1 MARLITNTTYKTPD
15 GWTYRLELINGNLA
29 PSSFTPFT
37 SIEIAQPGF
46 TIDWKGGIND
56 ILQPIMASSMSF
68 SAYLTEAERT
78 HITSQV
84 YGDKE
89 FVMWV
94 RLYRSTDAQET
105 LEWAGIIHPE
115 ETTEEIND
123 GRILTTFVAS
133 DGIAA
138 LKNVDFK
145 DANENPYYT
154 DVNTSERALIYW
166 LKEIVNKLPHWGIL
180 DDHIGTTHPMFTE
193 HRLVRPVNATYNT
206 FPSNDAV
213 LDHYFLKGDSFYV
226 KPKPSESRKK
236 GFDRL
241 RTERR
246 TNFVSTYDALSEI
259 CSSLGATF
267 CFSEGKFH
275 LFDRERII
283 RGNDDDIGYFNWTK
297 DSNGLFSHAAVV
309 NSSGAA
315 EGADLQLVELDHIK
329 ANFLQGAIRRGV
341 YPVESVS
348 QTHEGAGSD
357 LIFRSGIGFDGPN
370 FETFLHRLE
379 DIDANTPGL
388 YAITTSNPYSNIP
401 PNGIVED
408 LDIPNG
414 TNEGSFR
421 LHFSGDAKYYNSG
434 LGHEP
439 GNRGNLAVLRLDV
452 KVYDGSNWFRLK
464 RRVRSLP
471 YLSNGDAFGL
481 SVPNAS
487 INDKYIPKTYDQYSW
502 VRDDADGYEF
512 SFLEVMIG
520 ADPTVLTD
528 DFAGDTD
535 EILQSQEFSH
545 VYYTPPLL
553 KQGSGDLELVQDD
566 LRSRFIYRFDEE
578 IQMPTIGEGASGS
591 FGKLQITP
599 VLRLYE
605 IPFDEPWQKLID
617 SNGVSQAVGNDNAF
631 GGSWPLVTASVA
643 GGTATGSN
651 YNEAYSLLEEFQ
663 LSGIEVYLG
672 DGTENYDANYVSSSS
687 VVNGSEIVSLEPTAF
702 GATFENSGNRAFGR
716 YRATH
721 PDASSTKEDN
731 LKFHP
736 DGLGSSIA
744 FADMYTSLGS
754 YTTARAL
761 SIRNKTRHSVSGT
774 IIRRDPNSV
783 GLDVCRPY
791 KKFSTRQLS
800 GDLEFFLPHALT
812 IEVDNH
818 AQRVEALRCA
828 VESEIPVLE
837 EASDTGRNPN
847 RPPGNGNGGFA
858 PGGDVNH
865 IYGKTTAL
873 STDVIGLEAEVDAI
887 DTVVD
892 AIAEVIKAT
901 TGGGGKGVYTDSAK
915 GTTSSY
921 MGLSST
927 SATLQAG
934 GGNTALNLLESS
946 PGRMTMK
953 VQVGPTGSEASTT
966 AIDIQGQT
974 GTQLPDIVFNGNVSG
989 IDVGDLDDVTT
1000 TGVQTDQVLAWN
1012 GTNFVP
1018 VDQTGGGG
1026 ASDTTEIELKMIFL
1040 EQ

>member
-15 GWTYRLELINGNLA
+15 GWMYRLEIINGTLA
-29 PSSFTPFT
+29 PSSFTPFS

-46 TIDWKGGIND
+46 TIDWKGDINN

-68 SAYLTEAERT
+68 SAYLTEDERT
-78 HITSQV
+78 HITSQI

-94 RLYRSTDAQET
+94 RLYRSTGVQET

-123 GRILTTFVAS
+123 GRILTTFLAS

-145 DANENPYYT
+145 DANGNPYYT
-154 DVNTSERALIYW
+154 DATDGSERALIYW

-180 DDHIGTTHPMFTE
+180 DDHIGTAYPMFTE
-193 HRLVRPVNATYNT
+193 HRLVRPVNAIYNT
-206 FPSNDAV
+206 FPTDDAV
-213 LDHYFLKGDSFYV
+213 LDHYFLKADSFYV
-226 KPKPSESRKK
+226 RPKPSDGRKK

-241 RTERR
+241 RSERK
-246 TNFVSTYDALSEI
+246 TNFVSTYQALVDI

-283 RGNDDDIGYFNWTK
+283 RGNDDEIGYFNWTK
-297 DSNGLFSHAAVV
+297 DSNGLLSHSVVV
-309 NSSGAA
+309 NSYGAT
-315 EGADLQLVELDHIK
+315 EGSDLQLVELDYIK
-329 ANFLQGAIRRGV
+329 ANFLKGATRRGV

-357 LIFRSGIGFDGPN
+357 LIFRSGIGFDGPT
-370 FETFLHRLE
+370 FETYLHRLE
-379 DIDANTPGL
+379 NINANTPGL
-388 YAITTSNPYSNIP
+388 YAITISNYYSNIP
-401 PNGIVED
+401 PNGIVDE

-421 LHFSGDAKYYNSG
+421 LHFSGHATYYNSG
-434 LGHEP
+434 GGHEAD
-439 GNRGNLAVLRLDV
+439 NRGNLAVLRMDI
-452 KVYDGSNWFRLK
+452 KVYDGSNWFRLR
-464 RRVRSLP
+464 RRVRSLGF
-471 YLSNGDAFGL
+471 LSNGDSF
-481 SVPNAS
+481 SIDTPNS
-487 INDKYIPKTYDQYSW
+487 IYDYYPKTYEQYSW
-502 VRDDADGYEF
+502 VKDTEDTYDR

-528 DFAGDTD
+528 DNAGTTS
-535 EILQSQEFSH
+535 EFLQSQEFSH

-553 KQGSGDLELVQDD
+553 KQGDGDLELVQDD
-566 LRSRFIYRFDEE
+566 GRSHFIYRFDEE
-578 IQMPTIGEGASGS
+578 IQTPTIAEGASSS
-591 FGKLQITP
+591 FEKIQITP
-599 VLRLYE
+599 LVRLYE
-605 IPFDEPWQKLID
+605 IPHNVGWNLLLG
-617 SNGVSQAVGNDNAF
+617 SNGAPLELTPLVTEIALFASSG
-631 GGSWPLVTASVA
+631 WPLVTASA
-643 GGTATGSN
+643 PGGVQGAQ
-651 YNEAYSLLEEFQ
+651 YNESESILQSFQ

-687 VVNGSEIVSLEPTAF
+687 VVYGSEIVGLDPTAF

-721 PDASSTKEDN
+721 PDAAYTKEDN

-744 FADMYTSLGS
+744 FADMYTSLGG

-761 SIRNKTRHSVSGT
+761 SIRNRTRQSVSGT

-783 GLDVCRPY
+783 GLDLCRPY

-800 GDLEFFLPHALT
+800 GDLEFFLPHSLT

-818 AQRVEALRCA
+818 AQRIEALRCS

-858 PGGDVNH
+858 PGGNVNH
-865 IYGKTTAL
+865 IYGKTL
-873 STDVIGLEAEVDAI
+873 SISAVTDFIDIAGFSGQFNLQDATDKLNFI
-887 DTVVD
+887 QVSAPFTD
-892 AIAEVIKAT
+892 ADL
-901 TGGGGKGVYTDSAK
+901 GGGG
-915 GTTSSY
+915 GTTS
-921 MGLSST
+921 T
-927 SATLQAG
+927 
-934 GGNTALNLLESS
+934 
-946 PGRMTMK
+946 
-953 VQVGPTGSEASTT
+953 
-966 AIDIQGQT
+966 
-974 GTQLPDIVFNGNVSG
+974 F
-989 IDVGDLDDVTT
+989 GDLFPMFIKR
-1000 TGVQTDQVLAWN
+1000 N
-1012 GTNFVP
+1012 
-1018 VDQTGGGG
+1018 
-1026 ASDTTEIELKMIFL
+1026 
-1040 EQ
+1040 